1 MKKIVKVIS
10 RIVYEI
16 IARHLP
22 EDFFPL
28 GGSCSKFRALLAR
41 NFTTFIGNNVMID
54 KNVHLGNDIK
64 INDGTGIGKN
74 CLIMSGTTIGK
85 GCSIAPDV
93 YIWTRN
99 HNFGIN
105 RTAYG
110 GFTKEVMIGNYV
122 WIGVRTII
130 LPGCQIGDNVVIG
143 AGSVVT
149 KNLAS
154 GGVYAGNPAK
164 WIKNIEDG
172 LSKKIKK

>member
-1 MKKIVKVIS
+1 MRYIS
-10 RIVYEI
+10 RILYEL

-22 EDFFPL
+22 EDFLP
-28 GGSCSKFRALLAR
+28 GGRWCSKFRTYLAKY
-41 NFTTFIGNNVMID
+41 FTTYIGKNVMID
-54 KNVHLGNDIK
+54 KNVHIGKDVK

-74 CLIMSGTTIGK
+74 CIIMSGTSIGR

-99 HNFGIN
+99 HKFVKN
-105 RTAYG
+105 RVAFG
-110 GFTKEVMIGNYV
+110 GFTKKVEIGDYV

-130 LPGCQIGDNVVIG
+130 LPGCKIGDNVVIG

-149 KNLAS
+149 KNLES

-164 WIKNIEDG
+164 WIKNFDDG
-172 LSKKIKK
+172 LSN